1 MILQINVICYIFKMT
16 LNKWSFEFMFSF
28 PSILFR
34 SVIFTGSKN
43 ISILLFGSWYGYMI
57 NDVSISK
64 VSEQFFETF
73 IAIRSF
79 LNGVSFKTSFFEL
92 LTAVST
98 DKTLGMKFLFHGSY
112 NTSTNS
118 FPTNTAVMDFPD
130 DNKMEKLIICILT

>member
-1 MILQINVICYIFKMT
+1 MILRIQGV
-16 LNKWSFEFMFSF
+16 FSRQYF
-28 PSILFR
+28 
-34 SVIFTGSKN
+34 SV
-43 ISILLFGSWYGYMI
+43 LLFSLGPKISLYYCFSSWYGYMI

-64 VSEQFFETF
+64 VSKQFFKTF

-79 LNGVSFKTSFFEL
+79 FNGVGFETSFFEL

-130 DNKMEKLIICILT
+130 DNNMVMIDNLLLSLTVISYVSKIR

>member
-1 MILQINVICYIFKMT
+1 MILRIQVVVFNQY
-16 LNKWSFEFMFSF
+16 FS
-28 PSILFR
+28 
-34 SVIFTGSKN
+34 V
-43 ISILLFGSWYGYMI
+43 LLFSLGPKIPLYYCFGSRYGYMI

-98 DKTLGMKFLFHGSY
+98 DKALGMEFLFHGSN

-118 FPTNTAVMDFPD
+118 FPTNTAIVDFPV
-130 DNKMEKLIICILT
+130 KK